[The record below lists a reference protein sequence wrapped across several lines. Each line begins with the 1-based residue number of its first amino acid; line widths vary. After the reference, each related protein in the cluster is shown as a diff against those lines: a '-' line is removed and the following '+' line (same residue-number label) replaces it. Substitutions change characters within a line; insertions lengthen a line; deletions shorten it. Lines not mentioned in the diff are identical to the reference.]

1 MRRLLTL
8 LFFAGL
14 WLMAIAQQKEHIV
27 KRGETL
33 ASVAQ
38 TYGLT
43 EAELKAANPN
53 LTVCFAGVKL
63 KIPNKSTATPQI
75 PAKDEPTV
83 EEKLKAEE
91 VITLVEESSVLSGEE
106 AYEKGEEYFRQ
117 ENYDKAFEWYMK
129 SAEKGY
135 VSAIHDVGYMYAEG
149 KGVAQDYS
157 KAMEWY
163 RKAADQGNALAQSN
177 IALLYKN
184 GSGVTMNYAKALKWF
199 QMAAKQDDLTAL
211 RNLGYMYE
219 HGEGV
224 ATNYM
229 KAIEWYE
236 KGASLGD
243 AISQYNLGVMY
254 YNGMGVKTDY
264 IKAFEWYLKAANN
277 GDEDAQNNIATMYFN
292 GVGVEQ
298 NYLKAFNWYMK
309 AADRGHSDSQ
319 NSVGFMYSN
328 GVGVEKNSLKAFDW
342 YQKAANQ
349 GNALAQF
356 NLGNMYDNGEGVA
369 QDYSKAMEWYEKSA
383 NQGYAGAQ
391 YNLGL
396 MYYNG
401 IGLEIDYAK
410 AFNWY
415 MKAAS
420 QEMPEAQ
427 YNLGYMYYNGIGLE
441 KDYDKAFKWYMKA
454 ADSGFPDAQ
463 NNVGFMYEEG
473 LSVTKDIAKAAEW
486 YQKAASQ
493 GNALAQCNLA
503 YLYEIGKGVKK
514 DYAKAIEWY
523 EKAAEQ
529 GHERAKSNLAT
540 LREIVESGGNATKQE
555 TTPQP
560 TKQASQN
567 LIARE
572 ELDLVDSDIPE
583 GNRVSKNTFAIIIA
597 NEDYQEEVKVDYAR
611 NDGEV
616 FKNYC
621 HKTLGLP
628 EKNIHYA
635 ANATLAKL
643 FGELDWLR
651 QVCEAYKGEANVV
664 FYYAGHGI
672 PDEMSGSAYLLPID
686 GNSRLIRTCFSMV
699 ELYDILGSLPCKKVT
714 VLMDACFSG
723 AKRSGGMMTSARG
736 VAIKAKVGLPKGKM
750 IVLSAAQGD
759 ETAYKFEEAKHGL
772 FTYFLLKKLKA
783 SKGNVTLGELSRYLQ
798 EEVGRFSIVENG
810 KSQTPS
816 IQTSDKISATW
827 QSMNIN

>member
-1 MRRLLTL
+1 
-8 LFFAGL
+8 
-14 WLMAIAQQKEHIV
+14 
-27 KRGETL
+27 
-33 ASVAQ
+33 
-38 TYGLT
+38 
-43 EAELKAANPN
+43 
-53 LTVCFAGVKL
+53 
-63 KIPNKSTATPQI
+63 
-75 PAKDEPTV
+75 
-83 EEKLKAEE
+83 
-91 VITLVEESSVLSGEE
+91 
-106 AYEKGEEYFRQ
+106 
-117 ENYDKAFEWYMK
+117 
-129 SAEKGY
+129 
-135 VSAIHDVGYMYAEG
+135 
-149 KGVAQDYS
+149 
-157 KAMEWY
+157 
-163 RKAADQGNALAQSN
+163 
-177 IALLYKN
+177 
-184 GSGVTMNYAKALKWF
+184 MNYAKALKWF
-199 QMAAKQDDLTAL
+199 QMAAKQDELTAL

-236 KGASLGD
+236 KGASLDD
-243 AISQYNLGVMY
+243 AISQYNLGNIY
-254 YNGMGVKTDY
+254 YNGTGVEKDY
-264 IKAFEWYLKAANN
+264 TKAFEWYLKAANN

-292 GVGVEQ
+292 G
-298 NYLKAFNWYMK
+298 L
-309 AADRGHSDSQ
+309 
-319 NSVGFMYSN
+319 
-328 GVGVEKNSLKAFDW
+328 GVEKNYLKAFDW
-342 YQKAANQ
+342 YLKAADQDNPI
-349 GNALAQF
+349 AQC
-356 NLGNMYDNGEGVA
+356 NLGNMYDNGEGVS

-383 NQGYAGAQ
+383 NQGYAGALCNIGTMYENGNGVTKDYAKAIDLFQKAASLGLPVAQ
-391 YNLGL
+391 YNLGI

-401 IGLEIDYAK
+401 KGLEKDYAK

-415 MKAAS
+415 MKAA
-420 QEMPEAQ
+420 
-427 YNLGYMYYNGIGLE
+427 
-441 KDYDKAFKWYMKA
+441 
-454 ADSGFPDAQ
+454 DSGYPDAQ
-463 NNVGFMYEEG
+463 NSVGFMYEEG

-486 YQKAASQ
+486 YQKAANQ

-514 DYAKAIEWY
+514 DYGKAIEWY

-540 LREIVESGGNATKQE
+540 LREIVESRGNATKQE

-651 QVCEAYKGEANVV
+651 QVCEAYKGEANVI

-686 GNSRLIRTCFSMV
+686 GNSRLLRTCFSMV

-736 VAIKAKVGLPKGKM
+736 IAIKAKVGLPKGKM

>member
-91 VITLVEESSVLSGEE
+91 VITFVEESSVLSGEE

-236 KGASLGD
+236 KGASLDD
-243 AISQYNLGVMY
+243 AISQYNLGNIY
-254 YNGMGVKTDY
+254 YNGTGVEKDY
-264 IKAFEWYLKAANN
+264 TKAFEWYLKAANN

-292 GVGVEQ
+292 G
-298 NYLKAFNWYMK
+298 L
-309 AADRGHSDSQ
+309 
-319 NSVGFMYSN
+319 
-328 GVGVEKNSLKAFDW
+328 GVEKNYLKAFDW
-342 YQKAANQ
+342 YLKAADQDNPI
-349 GNALAQF
+349 AQC
-356 NLGNMYDNGEGVA
+356 NLGNMYDNGEGVS

-383 NQGYAGAQ
+383 NQGYAGALCNIGTMYENGNGVTKDYAKAIDLFQKAASLGLPVAQ
-391 YNLGL
+391 YNLGI

-401 IGLEIDYAK
+401 KGLEKDYAK

-415 MKAAS
+415 MKAA
-420 QEMPEAQ
+420 
-427 YNLGYMYYNGIGLE
+427 
-441 KDYDKAFKWYMKA
+441 
-454 ADSGFPDAQ
+454 DSGYPDAQ
-463 NNVGFMYEEG
+463 NSVGFMYEEG

-486 YQKAASQ
+486 YQKAANQ

-514 DYAKAIEWY
+514 DYGKAIEWY

-540 LREIVESGGNATKQE
+540 LREIVESRGNATKQE

-686 GNSRLIRTCFSMV
+686 GNSRLLRTCFSMV

-736 VAIKAKVGLPKGKM
+736 IAIKAKVGLPKGKM

>member
-199 QMAAKQDDLTAL
+199 QMAAKQDELTAL

-236 KGASLGD
+236 KGASLDD
-243 AISQYNLGVMY
+243 AISQYNLGNIY
-254 YNGMGVKTDY
+254 YNGTGVEKDY
-264 IKAFEWYLKAANN
+264 TKAFEWYLKAANN

-292 GVGVEQ
+292 G
-298 NYLKAFNWYMK
+298 L
-309 AADRGHSDSQ
+309 
-319 NSVGFMYSN
+319 
-328 GVGVEKNSLKAFDW
+328 GVEKNYLKAFDW
-342 YQKAANQ
+342 YLKAADQDNPI
-349 GNALAQF
+349 AQC
-356 NLGNMYDNGEGVA
+356 NLGNMYDNGEGVS

-383 NQGYAGAQ
+383 NQGYAGALCNIGTMYENGNGVTKDYAKAIDLFQKAASLGLPVAQ
-391 YNLGL
+391 YNLGI

-401 IGLEIDYAK
+401 KGLEKDYAK

-415 MKAAS
+415 MKAA
-420 QEMPEAQ
+420 
-427 YNLGYMYYNGIGLE
+427 
-441 KDYDKAFKWYMKA
+441 
-454 ADSGFPDAQ
+454 DSGYPDAQ
-463 NNVGFMYEEG
+463 NSVGFMYEEG

-486 YQKAASQ
+486 YQKAANQ

-514 DYAKAIEWY
+514 DYGKAIEWY

-540 LREIVESGGNATKQE
+540 LREIVESRGNATKQE

-651 QVCEAYKGEANVV
+651 QVCEAYKGEANVI

-686 GNSRLIRTCFSMV
+686 GNSRLLRTCFSMV

-736 VAIKAKVGLPKGKM
+736 IAIKAKVGLPKGKM

>member
-199 QMAAKQDDLTAL
+199 QMAAKQDELTAL

-236 KGASLGD
+236 KGASLDD
-243 AISQYNLGVMY
+243 AISQYNLGNIY
-254 YNGMGVKTDY
+254 YNGTGVEKDY
-264 IKAFEWYLKAANN
+264 TKAFEWYLKAANN

-292 GVGVEQ
+292 G
-298 NYLKAFNWYMK
+298 L
-309 AADRGHSDSQ
+309 
-319 NSVGFMYSN
+319 
-328 GVGVEKNSLKAFDW
+328 GVEKNYLKAFDW
-342 YQKAANQ
+342 YLKAADQDNPI
-349 GNALAQF
+349 AQC
-356 NLGNMYDNGEGVA
+356 NLGNMYDNGEGVS

-383 NQGYAGAQ
+383 NQGYAGALCNIGTMYENGNGVTKDYAKAIDLFQKAASLGLPVAQ
-391 YNLGL
+391 YNLGI

-401 IGLEIDYAK
+401 KGLEKDYAK

-415 MKAAS
+415 MKAA
-420 QEMPEAQ
+420 
-427 YNLGYMYYNGIGLE
+427 
-441 KDYDKAFKWYMKA
+441 
-454 ADSGFPDAQ
+454 DSGYPDAQ
-463 NNVGFMYEEG
+463 NSVGFMYEEG
-473 LSVTKDIAKAAEW
+473 LSVTKDFAKAAEW
-486 YQKAASQ
+486 YQKAANQ

-540 LREIVESGGNATKQE
+540 LREIVESRGNATKQE

-736 VAIKAKVGLPKGKM
+736 IAIKAKVGLPKGKM

>member
-199 QMAAKQDDLTAL
+199 QMAAKQDELTAL

-236 KGASLGD
+236 KGASLDD
-243 AISQYNLGVMY
+243 AISQYNLGNIY
-254 YNGMGVKTDY
+254 YNGTGVEKDY
-264 IKAFEWYLKAANN
+264 TKAFEWYLKAANN

-292 GVGVEQ
+292 G
-298 NYLKAFNWYMK
+298 L
-309 AADRGHSDSQ
+309 
-319 NSVGFMYSN
+319 
-328 GVGVEKNSLKAFDW
+328 GVEKNYLKAFDW
-342 YQKAANQ
+342 YLKAADQDNPI
-349 GNALAQF
+349 AQC
-356 NLGNMYDNGEGVA
+356 NLGNMYDNGEGVS

-383 NQGYAGAQ
+383 NQGYAGALCNIGTMYENGNGVTKDYAKAIDLFQKAASLGLPVAQ
-391 YNLGL
+391 YNLGI

-401 IGLEIDYAK
+401 KGLEKDYAK

-415 MKAAS
+415 MKAA
-420 QEMPEAQ
+420 
-427 YNLGYMYYNGIGLE
+427 
-441 KDYDKAFKWYMKA
+441 
-454 ADSGFPDAQ
+454 DSGYPDAQ
-463 NNVGFMYEEG
+463 NSVGFMYEEG

-486 YQKAASQ
+486 YQKAANQ

-514 DYAKAIEWY
+514 DYGKAIEWY

-540 LREIVESGGNATKQE
+540 LREIVESRGNATKQE

-651 QVCEAYKGEANVV
+651 QVCEAYKGEANVI

-686 GNSRLIRTCFSMV
+686 GNSRLLRTCFSMV

-736 VAIKAKVGLPKGKM
+736 IAIKAKVGLPKGKM

-783 SKGNVTLGELSRYLQ
+783 SKGNVTLGELSRYLK

>member
-1 MRRLLTL
+1 
-8 LFFAGL
+8 
-14 WLMAIAQQKEHIV
+14 MAIAQQKEHIV

-199 QMAAKQDDLTAL
+199 QMAAKQDELTAL

-236 KGASLGD
+236 KGASLDD
-243 AISQYNLGVMY
+243 AISQYNLGNIY
-254 YNGMGVKTDY
+254 YNGTGVEKDY
-264 IKAFEWYLKAANN
+264 TKAFEWYLKAANN

-292 GVGVEQ
+292 G
-298 NYLKAFNWYMK
+298 L
-309 AADRGHSDSQ
+309 
-319 NSVGFMYSN
+319 
-328 GVGVEKNSLKAFDW
+328 GVEKNYLKAFDW
-342 YQKAANQ
+342 YLKAADQDNPI
-349 GNALAQF
+349 AQC
-356 NLGNMYDNGEGVA
+356 NLGNMYDNGEGVS

-383 NQGYAGAQ
+383 NQGYAGALCNIGTMYENGNGVTKDYAKAIDLFQKAASLGLPVAQ
-391 YNLGL
+391 YNLGI

-401 IGLEIDYAK
+401 KGLEKDYAK

-415 MKAAS
+415 MKAA
-420 QEMPEAQ
+420 
-427 YNLGYMYYNGIGLE
+427 
-441 KDYDKAFKWYMKA
+441 
-454 ADSGFPDAQ
+454 DSGYPDAQ
-463 NNVGFMYEEG
+463 NSVGFMYEEG

-486 YQKAASQ
+486 YQKAANQ

-514 DYAKAIEWY
+514 DYGKAIEWY

-540 LREIVESGGNATKQE
+540 LREIVESRGNATKQE

-651 QVCEAYKGEANVV
+651 QVCEAYKGEANVI

-686 GNSRLIRTCFSMV
+686 GNSRLLRTCFSMV

-736 VAIKAKVGLPKGKM
+736 IAIKAKVGLPKGKM

-783 SKGNVTLGELSRYLQ
+783 SKGNVTLGELSRYLK